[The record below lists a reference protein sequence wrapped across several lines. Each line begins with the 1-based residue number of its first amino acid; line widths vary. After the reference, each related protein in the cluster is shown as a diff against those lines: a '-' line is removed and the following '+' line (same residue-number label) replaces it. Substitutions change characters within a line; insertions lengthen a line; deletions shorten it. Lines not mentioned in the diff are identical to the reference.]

1 MNVKRK
7 KTARKI
13 QRTRTRVQ
21 GAPPSQPDLDVVSRA
36 LLGLGEWRGAPD
48 AQAEG
53 SIEDPLG
60 DWPESSG
67 EPDQW
72 LLERRE
78 HDKEPQEI

>member
-1 MNVKRK
+1 M
-7 KTARKI
+7 
-13 QRTRTRVQ
+13 
-21 GAPPSQPDLDVVSRA
+21 SRA